1 MTLSQNLSPAHSLSF
16 NKQFKIAKLFHC
28 VVLIIEYLM
37 DRVTEKW
44 PSVKSEIGYRLI
56 VKVYVCLCGTS

>member
-1 MTLSQNLSPAHSLSF
+1 
-16 NKQFKIAKLFHC
+16 
-28 VVLIIEYLM
+28 M

-56 VKVYVCLCGTS
+56 VKVYVCLFGTS